1 MSQAIET
8 AELWLKD
15 KGYPT
20 KLAPLLIPTIEKLIK
35 ELEIPADSNA
45 GETLNIIN
53 NQPNDYFANKKK
65 VKFGTQRLKKPSKVL
80 DLVFRKIR
88 RNQEST
94 EEELEE
100 QTELV
105 EEILEESI
113 EEVGIEKSV
122 EKQIERM
129 KMEIEEE
136 RKQEIE
142 EVVQESK
149 AAEGI
154 EFHRPGYNYMGAG
167 TNIST
172 KVMELK
178 NVVPR
183 NQLDWLALEHDFQY
197 MSTNPDIRRIADIR
211 FVKQV
216 KILADA
222 GKLSPFDL
230 NLASKLI
237 DAKMLLEDVSMNPIE
252 NIERLFAGVPDESKY
267 DDFGDLSEVS
277 RKMIARSI
285 DAWENYIIS
294 TGYAIDKESGE
305 VNQIAPQNRQKIED
319 RLTYAQKMYASTLYS
334 IEKGDFSQADLN
346 KLLELNPSKLLGHF
360 NKFGEG
366 VRGVEDIYGN
376 DVGDVIGVERLSP
389 DILAEPEGFDI
400 LPMEDAGFNEEE
412 VLVENKIQDR
422 VEEEVIQDQAAI
434 PTAIPAGVTEST
446 INFAADEGNKIRPSM
461 LQAGGNSVEMTKL
474 QDDINEKRIQE
485 EIILANTRWVDRGN
499 KLKINEAQQLAVRFN
514 RSNIL
519 ANMNNVHDDAQSRD
533 IESKHFAPPTER
545 SVQKSLNNIK
555 KKKRVRMSYK
565 EGRKATVQF
574 LNMRKFGRRT
584 GSADDPDEAN
594 GSKKLT
600 HTIDQSHKS
609 RSGFK
614 PAFIQSSRN
623 QPPVFL
629 PATEVY

>member
-294 TGYAIDKESGE
+294 TGYAIDKESGK
-305 VNQIAPQNRQKIED
+305 VKKIAPQNRQKIED

-400 LPMEDAGFNEEE
+400 LPMEDAGFNE
-412 VLVENKIQDR
+412 QDR
-422 VEEEVIQDQAAI
+422 VEQEEVEIQDQPIVEDII
-434 PTAIPAGVTEST
+434 PTATPAGVTEST
-446 INFAADEGNKIRPSM
+446 VNFAADEGNKIRPSM
-461 LQAGGNSVEMTKL
+461 IQAGGDSVEMSKE
-474 QDDINEKRIQE
+474 QDDTNERRIQE
-485 EIILANTRWVDRGN
+485 EIILAGTEWADKNNAMKVN
-499 KLKINEAQQLAVRFN
+499 QAQQEWVRFN
-514 RSNIL
+514 RANIL
-519 ANMNNVHDDAQSRD
+519 ASINNTHDDAQSRD

-545 SVQKSLNNIK
+545 SVKKSLNNIK
-555 KKKRVRMSYK
+555 KKKRIRMSYQQ
-565 EGRKATVQF
+565 GRRQVVSF
-574 LNMRKFGRRT
+574 INLRKFGRRT
-584 GSADDPDEAN
+584 GCADDPDKAD

-614 PAFIQSSRN
+614 PSFIQSSRN